1 MVNQGPNPF
10 TKLREQERKD
20 LLTYAVFRWESA
32 VALAVT
38 LILAVFLPDPF
49 AGALPFW
56 GWWAWIALGAIA
68 VALIAATT
76 VQDPDVRARLA
87 SEMVRAQFD
96 LTQIGATEH
105 RQKIEEALDCRQQM
119 EVVVQRTR
127 QSGQRERLQTLADD
141 VSRWIQSMYDLALRL
156 EDEWATADQEKPADS
171 VVRAAE
177 GKLDLSSQALE
188 RTFVQMQLL
197 AAQGVDERRMGQ
209 LQNEI
214 ADQAQLLQEAIYQVD
229 GVLP

>member
-1 MVNQGPNPF
+1 MANQDPNPF
-10 TKLREQERKD
+10 TALREQEQRD
-20 LLTYAVFRWESA
+20 LFTYAVFRWESA

-49 AGALPFW
+49 GGALPFW

-76 VQDPDVRARLA
+76 VQDPDVRARVA
-87 SEMVRAQFD
+87 SETVRAQFD
-96 LTQIGATEH
+96 LTQVGNSEH
-105 RQKIEEALDCRQQM
+105 CQKIEGALDRRQQI
-119 EVVVQRTR
+119 EVIVQRTR
-127 QSGQRERLQTLADD
+127 QKGQRERLQTIADE

-156 EDEWATADQEKPADS
+156 DDEWATAEQVKPADG
-171 VVRAAE
+171 VVQAAA
-177 GKLDLSSQALE
+177 GKLDVSSQALE
-188 RTFVQMQLL
+188 RTYVQMQLL

-214 ADQAQLLQEAIYQVD
+214 ADQTQLLQEAIYQVD